1 MTDPKELCLSQS
13 HVRTMV
19 EHARREVP
27 NEACGLLAGKDG
39 WVERVYPV
47 TNADH
52 SPTTY
57 RLDTEEQYRAFVEMD
72 EYNWEMAGIYHS
84 HTHTRAYPSPTD
96 IKQAHYPDAVYLII
110 SLSDPDR
117 PMLRGFRI
125 AEGEVEEIELTIS

>member
-1 MTDPKELCLSQS
+1 
-13 HVRTMV
+13 MV

-110 SLSDPDR
+110 SLSNPDR